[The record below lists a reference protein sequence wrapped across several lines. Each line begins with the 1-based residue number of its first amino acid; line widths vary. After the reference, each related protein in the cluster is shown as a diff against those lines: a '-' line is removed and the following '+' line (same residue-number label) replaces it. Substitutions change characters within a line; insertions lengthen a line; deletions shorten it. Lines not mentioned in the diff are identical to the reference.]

1 MSKGKFRILT
11 ALCGILGCIILI
23 TSFIINPSPPT
34 NDTIAQIITFGNIH
48 HNLILIGGWLQTLG
62 TLLLV
67 LFALAFVH
75 VAGATTRFVGWFT
88 MFGCIVLMMV
98 SIIEVIFYINSLTS
112 TPSTLLG
119 NLNLIKSVQHA
130 FSMVAAPVI
139 FLPLGTLILGS
150 RVLPHLFGYLAL
162 LLGVAFAIFG
172 VVCLFGPFQY
182 VVDYLAIGQ
191 GGWWL
196 FAAITLLFRKETNRY
211 QQ

>member
-11 ALCGILGCIILI
+11 ALCGIFGCIILI
-23 TSFIINPSPPT
+23 ISFIMNPAPPS
-34 NDTIAQIITFGNIH
+34 NDTIAQVIKFGNEH
-48 HNLILIGGWLQTLG
+48 HNMILVGGWLQTVG

-67 LFALAFVH
+67 LFAIAFVH
-75 VAGATTRFVGWFT
+75 VAGATTRFAGWFT
-88 MFGCIVLMMV
+88 MFGGIVLMMV

-112 TPSTLLG
+112 TSSTLIG
-119 NLNLIKSVQHA
+119 NLNLIKAVQHA

-139 FLPLGTLILGS
+139 FLPLGIVIIGS

-172 VVCLFGPFQY
+172 MVCLFGPFQY
-182 VVDYLAIGQ
+182 VVDYLAMGQ

-196 FAAITLLFRKETNRY
+196 LAAITLLLRKETTKV
-211 QQ
+211 